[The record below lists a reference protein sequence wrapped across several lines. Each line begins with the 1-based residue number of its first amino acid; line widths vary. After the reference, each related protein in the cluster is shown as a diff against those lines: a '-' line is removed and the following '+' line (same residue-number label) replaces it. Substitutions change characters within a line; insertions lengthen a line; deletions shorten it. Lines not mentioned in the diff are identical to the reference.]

1 MPSSLFSHR
10 AVLINQFLHC
20 SLLEAQKNSGMA
32 GVGRGNGYINGVAS
46 IRHPAAISEVDEF
59 CNALGGK
66 KPIHSIL
73 IANNGMAAV
82 KFIRSV
88 RTWAYETFGTEKA
101 ILLVAMATPE
111 DMRINAEH
119 IRIADQFVE
128 VPGGTN
134 NNNYANV
141 QLIVEVCLL
150 ISTICTFTVFLYFCP
165 NVQLQ
170 SRKLTDVSINRCS
183 DLTDI
188 SILL

>member
-1 MPSSLFSHR
+1 
-10 AVLINQFLHC
+10 
-20 SLLEAQKNSGMA
+20 MA
-32 GVGRGNGYINGVAS
+32 GVGRGNGYLNGVAS
-46 IRHPAAISEVDEF
+46 IRSPAVVSEVNKF
-59 CNALGGK
+59 CSALGGK

-88 RTWAYETFGTEKA
+88 RTWAYETFGSDKA

-141 QLIVEVCLL
+141 QLIVEVCFLSSITCGCLL
-150 ISTICTFTVFLYFCP
+150 SCFPF
-165 NVQLQ
+165 
-170 SRKLTDVSINRCS
+170 
-183 DLTDI
+183 
-188 SILL
+188 ILLLKCETMKWKVN

>member
-1 MPSSLFSHR
+1 MS
-10 AVLINQFLHC
+10 
-20 SLLEAQKNSGMA
+20 EAQRRPLVA
-32 GVGRGNGYINGVAS
+32 AVGRNNGYVNGVVPLRPPS
-46 IRHPAAISEVDEF
+46 TVSEIDEF
-59 CNALGGK
+59 CFALGGN

-101 ILLVAMATPE
+101 ILMVAMATPE

-141 QLIVEVCLL
+141 QLILEVG
-150 ISTICTFTVFLYFCP
+150 IYTPHLYFCSHHEHAQ
-165 NVQLQ
+165 NHM
-170 SRKLTDVSINRCS
+170 RKFGAQTRKC
-183 DLTDI
+183 
-188 SILL
+188 

>member
-1 MPSSLFSHR
+1 
-10 AVLINQFLHC
+10 
-20 SLLEAQKNSGMA
+20 MA
-32 GVGRGNGYINGVAS
+32 GSVNGNHSAVGPGINYETVS
-46 IRHPAAISEVDEF
+46 QVDEF
-59 CNALGGK
+59 CKALRGK
-66 KPIHSIL
+66 RPIHSIL

-101 ILLVAMATPE
+101 ILLVGMATPE

-141 QLIVEVCLL
+141 QLIVEVNPTFGNYYYLNYRVLL
-150 ISTICTFTVFLYFCP
+150 YRTHVLSSISAMKFWSLELFFIHLNIFVYNLCA
-165 NVQLQ
+165 
-170 SRKLTDVSINRCS
+170 DG
-183 DLTDI
+183 
-188 SILL
+188 

>member
-1 MPSSLFSHR
+1 
-10 AVLINQFLHC
+10 
-20 SLLEAQKNSGMA
+20 MA
-32 GVGRGNGYINGVAS
+32 CVGPGNGYINGVVPKPN
-46 IRHPAAISEVDEF
+46 RHPATISEVDEF
-59 CNALGGK
+59 CHALGGK

-119 IRIADQFVE
+119 IRMADQFVE

-141 QLIVEVCLL
+141 QLIVEVCTQDNQYLEYIY
-150 ISTICTFTVFLYFCP
+150 ISFPF
-165 NVQLQ
+165 
-170 SRKLTDVSINRCS
+170 
-183 DLTDI
+183 
-188 SILL
+188 

>member
-1 MPSSLFSHR
+1 M
-10 AVLINQFLHC
+10 INL
-20 SLLEAQKNSGMA
+20 
-32 GVGRGNGYINGVAS
+32 GRGNGYLNGAIS
-46 IRHPAAISEVDEF
+46 IRNATAVPEIDEF
-59 CNALGGK
+59 CQSLGGK

-82 KFIRSV
+82 KFIRSI
-88 RTWAYETFGTEKA
+88 RTWAYESFGSEKA

-141 QLIVEVCLL
+141 QLIVEVLL
-150 ISTICTFTVFLYFCP
+150 SF
-165 NVQLQ
+165 Q
-170 SRKLTDVSINRCS
+170 SNSYYYLLVSYKKKVYHIKLIYHIDGRDNSC
-183 DLTDI
+183 
-188 SILL
+188 

>member
-1 MPSSLFSHR
+1 
-10 AVLINQFLHC
+10 
-20 SLLEAQKNSGMA
+20 MA
-32 GVGRGNGYINGVAS
+32 DIGRRNGYANSVLPN
-46 IRHPAAISEVDEF
+46 RPPAAISEVDEF
-59 CNALGGK
+59 CNALGGNR
-66 KPIHSIL
+66 PIHSIL

-88 RTWAYETFGTEKA
+88 RSWAYETFGSEKA

-141 QLIVEVCLL
+141 QLILEV
-150 ISTICTFTVFLYFCP
+150 
-165 NVQLQ
+165 
-170 SRKLTDVSINRCS
+170 
-183 DLTDI
+183 
-188 SILL
+188 

>member
-1 MPSSLFSHR
+1 MS
-10 AVLINQFLHC
+10 
-20 SLLEAQKNSGMA
+20 EAQRLTVNGSFNN
-32 GVGRGNGYINGVAS
+32 GNGYKNL
-46 IRHPAAISEVDEF
+46 AISLRSPATRSAIDEF
-59 CNALGGK
+59 CNALNGK
-66 KPIHSIL
+66 NPIHSIL

-88 RTWAYETFGTEKA
+88 RTWSYETFGSEKA

-141 QLIVEVCLL
+141 QLIVEVFSPFF
-150 ISTICTFTVFLYFCP
+150 I
-165 NVQLQ
+165 
-170 SRKLTDVSINRCS
+170 
-183 DLTDI
+183 
-188 SILL
+188 

>member
-1 MPSSLFSHR
+1 M
-10 AVLINQFLHC
+10 INF
-20 SLLEAQKNSGMA
+20 
-32 GVGRGNGYINGVAS
+32 GRGNGYLNGVTP
-46 IRHPAAISEVDEF
+46 IRNATAVPEVDEF
-59 CNALGGK
+59 CQSLGGK

-82 KFIRSV
+82 KFMRSI

-141 QLIVEVCLL
+141 QLIVEVHVLSNQICII
-150 ISTICTFTVFLYFCP
+150 ISTFHKWDLFLMEK
-165 NVQLQ
+165 NQ
-170 SRKLTDVSINRCS
+170 RKKK
-183 DLTDI
+183 
-188 SILL
+188 

>member
-1 MPSSLFSHR
+1 
-10 AVLINQFLHC
+10 
-20 SLLEAQKNSGMA
+20 MA
-32 GVGRGNGYINGVAS
+32 SVGPENGYINGAMPLRSPTTVS
-46 IRHPAAISEVDEF
+46 KIDEF
-59 CNALGGK
+59 CYALHGNR
-66 KPIHSIL
+66 PIHSIL

-88 RTWAYETFGTEKA
+88 RTWAYETFGSEKA

-141 QLIVEVCLL
+141 QLILEVR
-150 ISTICTFTVFLYFCP
+150 T
-165 NVQLQ
+165 
-170 SRKLTDVSINRCS
+170 
-183 DLTDI
+183 
-188 SILL
+188 

>member
-1 MPSSLFSHR
+1 MS
-10 AVLINQFLHC
+10 
-20 SLLEAQKNSGMA
+20 EAQRRPLVA
-32 GVGRGNGYINGVAS
+32 GVGRSNGNINGVIPLRS
-46 IRHPAAISEVDEF
+46 AATVSEIDEF
-59 CNALGGK
+59 CCALGGK
-66 KPIHSIL
+66 NPIHSIL

-101 ILLVAMATPE
+101 ILMVAMATPE

-141 QLIVEVCLL
+141 QLILEVC
-150 ISTICTFTVFLYFCP
+150 IYV
-165 NVQLQ
+165 
-170 SRKLTDVSINRCS
+170 
-183 DLTDI
+183 
-188 SILL
+188 

>member
-1 MPSSLFSHR
+1 M
-10 AVLINQFLHC
+10 AV
-20 SLLEAQKNSGMA
+20 
-32 GVGRGNGYINGVAS
+32 VGHGNGYTNGVVPL
-46 IRHPAAISEVDEF
+46 RHPATVSEVDEF
-59 CNALGGK
+59 CYALGGK

-88 RTWAYETFGTEKA
+88 RAWAYETFGTEKA

-141 QLIVEVCLL
+141 QLIVEV
-150 ISTICTFTVFLYFCP
+150 
-165 NVQLQ
+165 
-170 SRKLTDVSINRCS
+170 SI
-183 DLTDI
+183 
-188 SILL
+188 